1 MNRQSVTYILYTPL
15 PYVWKIDFGW
25 DCWRNSFSANNDF
38 EIESI
43 IFIKKKRWITF
54 FIRPKKKKKQITF
67 CKGHIIDG
75 LKCQSK
81 NNLFFN
87 FHCAVKSAISCLLSK
102 TTCMKLID
110 NYIHMLELGICWG
123 ERWQIILII
132 WANLYLSKCLLI
144 YQTDFL

>member
-54 FIRPKKKKKQITF
+54 FIRPKKRKSRLLFAKVTLLMVWSANPK
-67 CKGHIIDG
+67 IIF
-75 LKCQSK
+75 
-81 NNLFFN
+81 FFN

-132 WANLYLSKCLLI
+132 WVNLYLSKCLLI